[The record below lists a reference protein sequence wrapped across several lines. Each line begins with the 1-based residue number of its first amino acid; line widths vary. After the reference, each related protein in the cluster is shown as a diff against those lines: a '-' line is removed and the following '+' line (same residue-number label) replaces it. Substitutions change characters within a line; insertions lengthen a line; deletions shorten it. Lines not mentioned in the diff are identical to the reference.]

1 MLTQSVESAI
11 RAVLY
16 LASQGNRFVPVAEIA
31 RAVRSSRTYLAKM
44 LAQLVTAGILD
55 SSRGTTG
62 GYRLARPSET
72 IALAEIAAALE
83 GTEPRRCLL
92 GQGVCGEVPG
102 CVAHQRWAP
111 VADAVN
117 GFFSGTTV
125 SDLLHS
131 QRSLP

>member
-31 RAVRSSRTYLAKM
+31 RAVRSSRTYLAKT
-44 LAQLVTAGILD
+44 LGHLVSTGILE

-62 GYRLARPSET
+62 GFRLARASET
-72 IALAEIAAALE
+72 ISLAEIAAALE